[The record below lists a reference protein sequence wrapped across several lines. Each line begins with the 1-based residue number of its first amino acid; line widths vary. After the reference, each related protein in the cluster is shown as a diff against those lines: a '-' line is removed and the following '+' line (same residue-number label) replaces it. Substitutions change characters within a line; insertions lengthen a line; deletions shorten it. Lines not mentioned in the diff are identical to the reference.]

1 MNSPFKFPHR
11 VRIHGG
17 ECGAVARALHH
28 KAKINSLPA
37 VSENV
42 LLTTNERKSMST
54 KTNFKRLALGVIA
67 ALGLGML
74 SVAPS
79 SATATGTLI
88 STPTAG
94 SATFRSGSSGVVN
107 ADSTTAGAFTVS
119 ALISGANDTISVL
132 IYENTKPTATA
143 DNPGRV
149 TISPRETTTVNT
161 YVANGTAFGTNGN
174 PAAVG
179 FNKYND
185 TAFAGVDESQ
195 TVGGIGVS
203 ALQSRTVR
211 DVSIP
216 NGYVILGGGYSEAG
230 VTTRGS
236 SYGNVGVSFNV
247 GLESNTAYTAGT
259 YTYKV
264 LVTTYSF
271 SGSSTNGVLSGSYTV
286 TTAEATVSIVV
297 GASAATVLAT
307 GKTPQASGATAFL
320 GESSGPGDDE
330 VIRVVSTASTTP
342 VGHIRVKVQ
351 NTNGTAGVAE
361 DSLTA
366 TISGPGL
373 VCNTVSG
380 TTVCGKTL
388 SAIALESGQH
398 DLTVRADGTAGVA
411 TITITSTVA
420 TFAAKTVTF
429 YAKAAK
435 TITALTN
442 APVINV
448 GANSSVILASAVD
461 ADGNVWAGTAY
472 IYATSAANALIAGS
486 ETPGSCTFNSTLLLH
501 ICSVTG
507 KLPGTGTFK
516 IIDASTVALATATS
530 NEVSTRVSTGVA
542 TTATLS
548 FDKETYE
555 PGEKAQVRVQVLDG
569 AGLAMPAKTISAG
582 FTAAIESSRPFHTG
596 SATFQETITL
606 AAATSAT
613 SNTNAGHMTYVVY
626 MPLTSGVVTIS
637 ATGSTGLA
645 LAGRVDLSATATVV
659 NNDPAIAAATAASEA
674 ATDAA
679 AEAIDAANAATD
691 AANLAAEAADAATV
705 AAEEARDAADA
716 ATAAVEELA
725 GQVATLMA
733 ALKAQI
739 TTLANT
745 VAKIAKKVKA

>member
-1 MNSPFKFPHR
+1 M
-11 VRIHGG
+11 
-17 ECGAVARALHH
+17 
-28 KAKINSLPA
+28 
-37 VSENV
+37 
-42 LLTTNERKSMST
+42 TN
-54 KTNFKRLALGVIA
+54 
-67 ALGLGML
+67 
-74 SVAPS
+74 
-79 SATATGTLI
+79 
-88 STPTAG
+88 
-94 SATFRSGSSGVVN
+94 
-107 ADSTTAGAFTVS
+107 
-119 ALISGANDTISVL
+119 ANDTISVV
-132 IYENTKPTATA
+132 IYENTKPSATA
-143 DNPGRV
+143 LNPAAV
-149 TISPRETTTVNT
+149 TIAPRETTTANT
-161 YVANGTAFGTNGN
+161 FVGRGATTGVLAVTAGFQKYNGFAN
-174 PAAVG
+174 PAAFTGIV
-179 FNKYND
+179 
-185 TAFAGVDESQ
+185 ESQ
-195 TVGGIGVS
+195 TVGGLGT
-203 ALQSRTVR
+203 ANNAATART
-211 DVSIP
+211 DAFN
-216 NGYVILGGGYSEAG
+216 NGYVILGGGYLNTNGA
-230 VTTRGS
+230 TTIGS
-236 SYGNVGVSFNV
+236 SFGNVGATF
-247 GLESNTAYTAGT
+247 GIQLETNIAYTAGT
-259 YTYKV
+259 YTYKI
-264 LVTTYSF
+264 LVTTYSSSS
-271 SGSSTNGVLSGSYTV
+271 SGAGPTYT
-286 TTAEATVSIVV
+286 TTTTEATASIVV

-320 GESSGPGDDE
+320 GASSGPADDE
-330 VIRVVSTASTTP
+330 VVRVVSTASTTP
-342 VGHIRVKVQ
+342 VAHIRVKVQ
-351 NTNGTAGVAE
+351 NTNGDAGVAQ

-366 TISGPGL
+366 TVSGPGL
-373 VCNTVSG
+373 VCNTVSSV
-380 TTVCGKTL
+380 TVCGKTL

-461 ADGNVWAGTAY
+461 ADGNTWAGTAY

-486 ETPGSCTFNSTLLLH
+486 ETPSSCTWSPTLLVH
-501 ICSVTG
+501 VCSVTG

-542 TTATLS
+542 TTAKLS
-548 FDKETYE
+548 FDKATYA

-569 AGLAMPAKTISAG
+569 AGLAMPAKTITAG

-626 MPLTSGVVTIS
+626 MPLTSGDVTIT

-645 LAGRVDLSATATVV
+645 LAGRVDLSATAKVV
-659 NNDPAIAAATAASEA
+659 NNDPAIAAAEAAAKAAGVAATAAAEA
-674 ATDAA
+674 AADAA

-725 GQVATLMA
+725 TQVATLMA

>member
-11 VRIHGG
+11 VRIHCG

-54 KTNFKRLALGVIA
+54 KTNFKRVALGVIA
-67 ALGLGML
+67 ALGFGML

-79 SATATGTLI
+79 SATVSDVAI

-94 SATFRSGSSGVVN
+94 AATYLDGATSGAVMN
-107 ADSTTAGAFTVS
+107 DTTTAGSFTVS
-119 ALISGANDTISVL
+119 GLLTSKEASGSDTITVR
-132 IYENTKPTATA
+132 IYLNSQPATATNGSA
-143 DNPGRV
+143 VRMSV
-149 TISPRETTTVNT
+149 RETTTANT
-161 YVANGTAFGTNGN
+161 FVTAAGTTASSGVAAT
-174 PAAVG
+174 
-179 FNKYND
+179 FNKFSNSNFGVGGD
-185 TAFAGVDESQ
+185 AAGLADRHDSV
-195 TVGGIGVS
+195 TVGSGYDILAGGVNS
-203 ALQSRTVR
+203 AL
-211 DVSIP
+211 
-216 NGYVILGGGYSEAG
+216 
-230 VTTRGS
+230 TRGS
-236 SYGNVGVSFNV
+236 AVGRVGATFNV
-247 GLESNTAYTAGT
+247 YLESATSYVAGT
-259 YTYKV
+259 YTYDV
-264 LVTTYSF
+264 VVTAHSY
-271 SGSSTNGVLSGSYTV
+271 SGSAWSTTV
-286 TTAEATVSIVV
+286 TTSTVSIVV
-297 GASAATVLAT
+297 AASSATTLAA
-307 GKTPQASGATAFL
+307 GKLPQASGATAFI
-320 GESSGPGDDE
+320 GASSGPTDDE

-342 VGHIRVKVQ
+342 VAYIQVKVQ
-351 NTNGTAGVAE
+351 NTNGDAGVAE

-366 TISGPGL
+366 TVSGPGL
-373 VCNTVSG
+373 VCDGN
-380 TTVCGKTL
+380 VCGKSL
-388 SAIALESGQH
+388 QSIALTAGVD
-398 DLTVRADGTAGVA
+398 DLTIRADGTAGVA

-429 YAKAAK
+429 YAKAAN

-486 ETPGSCTFNSTLLLH
+486 ETPGSCTFSPTLEVH
-501 ICSVTG
+501 VCSVTG
-507 KLPGTGTFK
+507 KLPGTGTFAV
-516 IIDASTVALATATS
+516 IDASTVALATATS

-542 TTATLS
+542 TTAKLS
-548 FDKETYE
+548 FDKDTYA

-569 AGLAMPAKTISAG
+569 AGLAMPAKTITAG
-582 FTAAIESSRPFHTG
+582 FDAAIESSRPFHTG

-606 AAATSAT
+606 AAATSAS

-626 MPLTSGVVTIS
+626 MPLTSGPVTIT

-645 LAGRVDLSATATVV
+645 LAGRVDLTATATVV
-659 NNDPAIAAATAASEA
+659 NNDPAIAAAQAASEA

-725 GQVATLMA
+725 TQVATLMA

>member
-1 MNSPFKFPHR
+1 MTPKFKFLRR

-54 KTNFKRLALGVIA
+54 KTNFKRVALGVIA
-67 ALGLGML
+67 ALGFGML

-79 SATATGTLI
+79 SATVSDVAI

-94 SATFRSGSSGVVN
+94 AATYLASATSGAVMN
-107 ADSTTAGAFTVS
+107 DTTTAGSFTVS
-119 ALISGANDTISVL
+119 ALLTSTSDTVTVRF
-132 IYENTKPTATA
+132 YENAKPATATNA
-143 DNPGRV
+143 NAV
-149 TISPRETTTVNT
+149 KMSVRETTTANTFVVTAGTTANGGLVPATFNKFNSTGFGVGGDAAGLADRHDSVTVGSGYDIVAGGVNT
-161 YVANGTAFGTNGN
+161 AN
-174 PAAVG
+174 
-179 FNKYND
+179 
-185 TAFAGVDESQ
+185 
-195 TVGGIGVS
+195 
-203 ALQSRTVR
+203 
-211 DVSIP
+211 
-216 NGYVILGGGYSEAG
+216 
-230 VTTRGS
+230 TTRGS
-236 SYGNVGVSFNV
+236 AVGRVGATFNAY
-247 GLESNTAYTAGT
+247 LESGTTYVAGT
-259 YTYKV
+259 YTYDV
-264 LVTTYSF
+264 VVTAYSYG
-271 SGSSTNGVLSGSYTV
+271 GSAWTTTV
-286 TTAEATVSIVV
+286 TTSTVSIVV
-297 GASAATVLAT
+297 AASSATTLAA
-307 GKTPQASGATAFL
+307 GKLPQASGATAFI
-320 GESSGPGDDE
+320 GTSSGPTDDA
-330 VIRVVSTASTTP
+330 VIRVVSTASTTS
-342 VGHIRVKVQ
+342 VGHIRVTLQ
-351 NTNGTAGVAE
+351 NTNGDAGVAE

-366 TISGPGL
+366 TVSGPGL
-373 VCNTVSG
+373 VCNGSTCGKELRAIPLVSG
-380 TTVCGKTL
+380 
-388 SAIALESGQH
+388 SH
-398 DLTVRADGTAGVA
+398 DLTIRADGTAGVA

-442 APVINV
+442 APVINT
-448 GANSSVILASAVD
+448 GANSSVILATATD

-486 ETPGSCTFNSTLLLH
+486 ETPGSCTWSPSLLVH
-501 ICSVTG
+501 VCSVTG

-516 IIDASTVALATATS
+516 VIDASTVALATATS

-542 TTATLS
+542 TTAKLS
-548 FDKETYE
+548 FDKATYA

-569 AGLAMPAKTISAG
+569 AGLAMPAKTITAG

-626 MPLTSGVVTIS
+626 MPLTSGPVTIT

-645 LAGRVDLSATATVV
+645 LAGRVDLTATATVV

-725 GQVATLMA
+725 TQVATLMA

>member
-1 MNSPFKFPHR
+1 
-11 VRIHGG
+11 
-17 ECGAVARALHH
+17 
-28 KAKINSLPA
+28 
-37 VSENV
+37 
-42 LLTTNERKSMST
+42 MST
-54 KTNFKRLALGVIA
+54 KTNFKRVALGVIA
-67 ALGLGML
+67 ALGFGML

-79 SATATGTLI
+79 SATISDVAI

-94 SATFRSGSSGVVN
+94 AATFINSVAASATSGSVMN
-107 ADSTTAGAFTVS
+107 DTTTAGSFTVS
-119 ALISGANDTISVL
+119 GLSTTLTDTITVR
-132 IYENTKPTATA
+132 IFENTRPALATA
-143 DNPGRV
+143 AMANAVR
-149 TISPRETTTVNT
+149 ISVRDTTTANT
-161 YVANGTAFGTNGN
+161 YVATAGTAANGGLVRATFN
-174 PAAVG
+174 RYNSTAVG
-179 FNKYND
+179 LGGDAAGLADRYDSATVAANSGASPANTGGYD
-185 TAFAGVDESQ
+185 IFAGGYAANGDGSRG
-195 TVGGIGVS
+195 TAVG
-203 ALQSRTVR
+203 R
-211 DVSIP
+211 
-216 NGYVILGGGYSEAG
+216 
-230 VTTRGS
+230 
-236 SYGNVGVSFNV
+236 VGATFNV
-247 GLESNTAYTAGT
+247 NLESATTYAVGT
-259 YTYKV
+259 YTYDIV
-264 LVTTYSF
+264 VTAYSNT
-271 SGSSTNGVLSGSYTV
+271 GSAWVTTV
-286 TTAEATVSIVV
+286 TTSTVSIVV
-297 GASAATVLAT
+297 GFPAATTLAA
-307 GKTPQASGATAFL
+307 GKLPQASGATAFL
-320 GESSGPGDDE
+320 GTSSGPTDDA
-330 VIRVVSTASTTP
+330 VVRVVSTASTTS
-342 VGHIRVKVQ
+342 VGHIRVTVQ
-351 NTNGTAGVAE
+351 NTNGDSGVAE

-366 TISGPGL
+366 TVSGPGL
-373 VCNTVSG
+373 ICDGS
-380 TTVCGKTL
+380 VCGKEL
-388 SAIALESGQH
+388 RAVALTAGVK
-398 DLTVRADGTAGVA
+398 DFTIRADGTAGIA
-411 TITITSTVA
+411 TINITSTVA

-448 GANSSVILASAVD
+448 GANSSVILATAVD
-461 ADGNVWAGTAY
+461 ADGNTWAGTAY

-486 ETPGSCTFNSTLLLH
+486 ETPGSCTWSPTLLVH
-501 ICSVTG
+501 VCSVTG

-542 TTATLS
+542 TTAKLS
-548 FDKETYE
+548 FDKATYA

-569 AGLAMPAKTISAG
+569 AGLAMPAKTITAG

-626 MPLTSGVVTIS
+626 MPLTSGPVTIT

-725 GQVATLMA
+725 TQVATLMA

>member
-1 MNSPFKFPHR
+1 MNSLIRFPHR

-42 LLTTNERKSMST
+42 LLTTIERKSMST
-54 KTNFKRLALGVIA
+54 KTNFKRVALGVIA
-67 ALGLGML
+67 ALGFGML

-79 SATATGTLI
+79 SATISEVAI

-94 SATFRSGSSGVVN
+94 AATYLASATSGAVMN
-107 ADSTTAGAFTVS
+107 DTTTAASFTVS
-119 ALISGANDTISVL
+119 GLLTTTTDTITVRM
-132 IYENTKPTATA
+132 YANAKPTLATTA
-143 DNPGRV
+143 EHTAV
-149 TISPRETTTVNT
+149 KMSVRETTTANT
-161 YVANGTAFGTNGN
+161 YVATAGTTANGGLVQAT
-174 PAAVG
+174 
-179 FNKYND
+179 FNKYNT
-185 TAFAGVDESQ
+185 TAFGVSGDAAGLANRHDSV
-195 TVGGIGVS
+195 TVGS
-203 ALQSRTVR
+203 
-211 DVSIP
+211 
-216 NGYVILGGGYSEAG
+216 GYDILGGGANGAG
-230 VTTRGS
+230 TRGS
-236 SYGNVGVSFNV
+236 DVGRVGATFNV
-247 GLESNTAYTAGT
+247 YLESGTSYTAGT
-259 YTYKV
+259 YTYDIV
-264 LVTTYSF
+264 VTAYSNT
-271 SGSSTNGVLSGSYTV
+271 GSAWATTTSTT
-286 TTAEATVSIVV
+286 TVSIVV
-297 GASAATVLAT
+297 AAAAATTLAA
-307 GKTPQASGATAFL
+307 GKLPQASGATAFL
-320 GESSGPGDDE
+320 GTSSGPTDDA
-330 VIRVVSTASTTP
+330 VVRVVSTASTTA
-342 VGHIRVKVQ
+342 VGHIRVTLQ
-351 NTNGTAGVAE
+351 NTNGDSGVAE

-366 TISGPGL
+366 TVSGPGL
-373 VCNTVSG
+373 ICDGS
-380 TTVCGKTL
+380 VCGKEL
-388 SAIALESGQH
+388 RAVALTSGVK
-398 DLTVRADGTAGVA
+398 DFTIRADGTAGIA

-448 GANSSVILASAVD
+448 GANSSVILATAVD
-461 ADGNVWAGTAY
+461 ADGNTWAGTAY

-486 ETPGSCTFNSTLLLH
+486 ETPSACSWSASLLVH
-501 ICSVTG
+501 VCSVTG

-542 TTATLS
+542 TTAKLS
-548 FDKETYE
+548 FDKATYA

-626 MPLTSGVVTIS
+626 MPLTSGVVTIT

-725 GQVATLMA
+725 TQVATLMA

>member
-1 MNSPFKFPHR
+1 MTGALDTIT
-11 VRIHGG
+11 VRIY
-17 ECGAVARALHH
+17 
-28 KAKINSLPA
+28 
-37 VSENV
+37 
-42 LLTTNERKSMST
+42 
-54 KTNFKRLALGVIA
+54 
-67 ALGLGML
+67 
-74 SVAPS
+74 
-79 SATATGTLI
+79 
-88 STPTAG
+88 
-94 SATFRSGSSGVVN
+94 
-107 ADSTTAGAFTVS
+107 ADS
-119 ALISGANDTISVL
+119 
-132 IYENTKPTATA
+132 KPTDATSA
-143 DNPGRV
+143 MHNAV
-149 TISPRETTTVNT
+149 KMSVRETTTANT
-161 YVANGTAFGTNGN
+161 WVVRGATSSTT
-174 PAAVG
+174 PAT
-179 FNKYND
+179 FNKYN
-185 TAFAGVDESQ
+185 TGGYATPNQGGGAGYSAAGLSSGLQYDSV
-195 TVGGIGVS
+195 TVGGGFDIMS
-203 ALQSRTVR
+203 
-211 DVSIP
+211 
-216 NGYVILGGGYSEAG
+216 GGGLGDA
-230 VTTRGS
+230 TRNT
-236 SYGNVGVSFNV
+236 SYGLVGATFNV
-247 GLESNTAYTAGT
+247 NLETGTVYEPGAYS
-259 YTYKV
+259 YIV
-264 LVTTYSF
+264 LVTTQ
-271 SGSSTNGVLSGSYTV
+271 SSTGTGTWTSSTAQATV
-286 TTAEATVSIVV
+286 TITVA
-297 GASAATVLAT
+297 ASAANALAV
-307 GKTPQASGATAFL
+307 GKLPQASGATAFI
-320 GESSGPGDDE
+320 GTSSGPSDDA
-330 VIRVVSTASTTP
+330 VVRVVSTASTTP
-342 VGHIRVKVQ
+342 VAYIRVKVQ
-351 NTNGTAGVAE
+351 NTNSDAGVAQ

-366 TISGPGL
+366 TVSGPGL
-373 VCNTVSG
+373 VCNTAGG

-448 GANSSVILASAVD
+448 GANSSVILATAVD
-461 ADGNVWAGTAY
+461 ADGNTWAGTAY

-486 ETPGSCTFNSTLLLH
+486 ETPGSCTWSPTLLVH
-501 ICSVTG
+501 ACSVTG

-542 TTATLS
+542 TTAKLS
-548 FDKETYE
+548 FDKATYA

-569 AGLAMPAKTISAG
+569 AGLAMPAKTITAG

-626 MPLTSGVVTIS
+626 MPLTSGVVTIT

-725 GQVATLMA
+725 TQVATLMA

>member
-54 KTNFKRLALGVIA
+54 KTNFKRVALGVIA
-67 ALGLGML
+67 ALGFGML

-79 SATATGTLI
+79 SATVSDVSI

-94 SATFRSGSSGVVN
+94 AATFLSGATSGAVMN
-107 ADSTTAGAFTVS
+107 DTTTAASFTVT
-119 ALISGANDTISVL
+119 ALLTTLTDTVTVR
-132 IYENTKPTATA
+132 IYENGKPATATNA
-143 DNPGRV
+143 DTVRF
-149 TISPRETTTVNT
+149 SARETTTANTFVVTAGTTTNGGLVPATFNKFNSTNFGVGGDADGLADRHDSVTVGSGYNIMAGGVDSALTRGTAVGRVGATFNAYLESATT
-161 YVANGTAFGTNGN
+161 YV
-174 PAAVG
+174 
-179 FNKYND
+179 
-185 TAFAGVDESQ
+185 
-195 TVGGIGVS
+195 
-203 ALQSRTVR
+203 
-211 DVSIP
+211 
-216 NGYVILGGGYSEAG
+216 
-230 VTTRGS
+230 
-236 SYGNVGVSFNV
+236 
-247 GLESNTAYTAGT
+247 AGT
-259 YTYKV
+259 YTYDV
-264 LVTTYSF
+264 VVTAYSNT
-271 SGSSTNGVLSGSYTV
+271 GSAWSTTV
-286 TTAEATVSIVV
+286 TTSTLSIVV
-297 GASAATVLAT
+297 GASAATTLAA
-307 GKTPQASGATAFL
+307 GKLPQASGATAFL
-320 GESSGPGDDE
+320 GTSSGPTDDA

-342 VGHIRVKVQ
+342 VGHIRVKLL
-351 NTNGTAGVAE
+351 NTNGDAGVAE

-373 VCNTVSG
+373 VCNTASSA
-380 TTVCGKTL
+380 TVCGKTL

-486 ETPGSCTFNSTLLLH
+486 ETPGSCTFSPTALLH
-501 ICSVTG
+501 VCSVTG

-725 GQVATLMA
+725 TQVATLMA

>member
-1 MNSPFKFPHR
+1 
-11 VRIHGG
+11 
-17 ECGAVARALHH
+17 LHH

-42 LLTTNERKSMST
+42 LLTTIERKSMST
-54 KTNFKRLALGVIA
+54 KTNFKRVALGVIA
-67 ALGLGML
+67 ALGFGML

-79 SATATGTLI
+79 SATISDVAI

-94 SATFRSGSSGVVN
+94 AATFINSVAASATSGSVMN
-107 ADSTTAGAFTVS
+107 DTTTAGSFTVS
-119 ALISGANDTISVL
+119 GLSTTLTDTITVR
-132 IYENTKPTATA
+132 IFENTRPALATA
-143 DNPGRV
+143 AMGNAVR
-149 TISPRETTTVNT
+149 ISVRDTTTANT
-161 YVANGTAFGTNGN
+161 YVATAGTAANGGLVRATFN
-174 PAAVG
+174 RYNSTAVG
-179 FNKYND
+179 LGGDAAGLADRYDSATVAANSGTGGYD
-185 TAFAGVDESQ
+185 IFAGGYAANGDGSRG
-195 TVGGIGVS
+195 TAVG
-203 ALQSRTVR
+203 R
-211 DVSIP
+211 
-216 NGYVILGGGYSEAG
+216 
-230 VTTRGS
+230 
-236 SYGNVGVSFNV
+236 VGATFNV
-247 GLESNTAYTAGT
+247 NLESATTYAVGT
-259 YTYKV
+259 YTYDIV
-264 LVTTYSF
+264 VTAYSNT
-271 SGSSTNGVLSGSYTV
+271 GSAWATTV
-286 TTAEATVSIVV
+286 TTSTVSIVV
-297 GASAATVLAT
+297 GFPAATTLAA
-307 GKTPQASGATAFL
+307 GKLPQASGATAFL
-320 GESSGPGDDE
+320 GTSSGPTDDA
-330 VIRVVSTASTTP
+330 VVRVVSTASTTS
-342 VGHIRVKVQ
+342 VGHIRVTVQ
-351 NTNGTAGVAE
+351 NTNGDSGVAE

-366 TISGPGL
+366 TVSGPGL
-373 VCNTVSG
+373 VCDGS
-380 TTVCGKTL
+380 VCGKEL
-388 SAIALESGQH
+388 RSVALTSGVK
-398 DLTVRADGTAGVA
+398 DFTIRADGTAGVA

-435 TITALTN
+435 TITASVN

-461 ADGNVWAGTAY
+461 ADGNTWAGTAY

-486 ETPGSCTFNSTLLLH
+486 ETPSACSWSPTLLVH
-501 ICSVTG
+501 VCSVTG

-542 TTATLS
+542 TTAKLS
-548 FDKETYE
+548 FDKATYA

-626 MPLTSGVVTIS
+626 MPLTSGVVTIT

-725 GQVATLMA
+725 TQVATLMA

>member
-1 MNSPFKFPHR
+1 MNTSRFKFPRR

-42 LLTTNERKSMST
+42 LLTTIERKSMST
-54 KTNFKRLALGVIA
+54 KTNFKRVALGVIA
-67 ALGLGML
+67 ALGFGML

-79 SATATGTLI
+79 SATISELAI

-94 SATFRSGSSGVVN
+94 AATYLAGATSGAVMN
-107 ADSTTAGAFTVS
+107 DTTTAASFTVS
-119 ALISGANDTISVL
+119 GLLTTTTDTITVR
-132 IYENTKPTATA
+132 IYANTKPTLATTA
-143 DNPGRV
+143 EHTAV
-149 TISPRETTTVNT
+149 KMSVRETTTANT
-161 YVANGTAFGTNGN
+161 YVATAGTTGNGGLVQATFNKYHTTAFGVAGD
-174 PAAVG
+174 AAGLANRHDSV
-179 FNKYND
+179 
-185 TAFAGVDESQ
+185 
-195 TVGGIGVS
+195 TVGS
-203 ALQSRTVR
+203 
-211 DVSIP
+211 
-216 NGYVILGGGYSEAG
+216 GYDILGGGASGAG
-230 VTTRGS
+230 VRGS
-236 SYGNVGVSFNV
+236 DVGRVGATFNV
-247 GLESNTAYTAGT
+247 YLESGTSYTAGT
-259 YTYKV
+259 YTYDIV
-264 LVTTYSF
+264 VTAYSNT
-271 SGSSTNGVLSGSYTV
+271 GSAWTTTTSTT
-286 TTAEATVSIVV
+286 TVSIVV
-297 GASAATVLAT
+297 AASSATTLAA
-307 GKTPQASGATAFL
+307 GKLPQASGATAFL
-320 GESSGPGDDE
+320 GTSSGPTDDA
-330 VIRVVSTASTTP
+330 VVRVVSTASTTP
-342 VGHIRVKVQ
+342 VGYLRVTLQ
-351 NTNGTAGVAE
+351 NTNGDSGVAE

-366 TISGPGL
+366 TVSGPGL
-373 VCNTVSG
+373 VCDGS
-380 TTVCGKTL
+380 VCGKEL
-388 SAIALESGQH
+388 RAVALTSGVK
-398 DLTVRADGTAGVA
+398 DFTIRADGTAGVA

-435 TITALTN
+435 TITAVVN

-448 GANSSVILASAVD
+448 GANSSVILASALD
-461 ADGNVWAGTAY
+461 ADGNTWAGTAY

-486 ETPGSCTFNSTLLLH
+486 ETPSACSWSATLLVH
-501 ICSVTG
+501 VCSVTG

-542 TTATLS
+542 TTAKLS
-548 FDKETYE
+548 FDKATYA

-569 AGLAMPAKTISAG
+569 AGLAMPAKTITAG

-626 MPLTSGVVTIS
+626 MPLTSGPVTIT

-659 NNDPAIAAATAASEA
+659 NNDPAIAAAEAAAKAAGVAATAAAEA
-674 ATDAA
+674 AADAA

-725 GQVATLMA
+725 TQVATLMA

>member
-1 MNSPFKFPHR
+1 MNSHFKFLRR

-54 KTNFKRLALGVIA
+54 KTNFKRVALGVIA
-67 ALGLGML
+67 ALGFGML

-79 SATATGTLI
+79 SATVSDVAI

-94 SATFRSGSSGVVN
+94 AATYLASATSGAVMN
-107 ADSTTAGAFTVS
+107 DTTTAGSFTVS
-119 ALISGANDTISVL
+119 ALLTSTSDTVTVRF
-132 IYENTKPTATA
+132 YENAKPATATNA
-143 DNPGRV
+143 NAV
-149 TISPRETTTVNT
+149 KMSVRETTTANT
-161 YVANGTAFGTNGN
+161 FVVTAGTTANGGLVPATFNKFNSTGFGVGGDAAGLADRHDSVTVGSGYDIV
-174 PAAVG
+174 AGGVSSALARGSAVG
-179 FNKYND
+179 R
-185 TAFAGVDESQ
+185 
-195 TVGGIGVS
+195 VG
-203 ALQSRTVR
+203 AT
-211 DVSIP
+211 
-216 NGYVILGGGYSEAG
+216 
-230 VTTRGS
+230 
-236 SYGNVGVSFNV
+236 FNV
-247 GLESNTAYTAGT
+247 YLESATSYVAGT
-259 YTYKV
+259 YTYDV
-264 LVTTYSF
+264 VVTAYSYG
-271 SGSSTNGVLSGSYTV
+271 GSAWTTTV
-286 TTAEATVSIVV
+286 TTSTVSIVV
-297 GASAATVLAT
+297 AASSATTLAA
-307 GKTPQASGATAFL
+307 GKLPQASGATAFI
-320 GESSGPGDDE
+320 GTSSGPTDDA
-330 VIRVVSTASTTP
+330 VIRVASTASTTS
-342 VGHIRVKVQ
+342 VGHIRVTLQ
-351 NTNGTAGVAE
+351 NTNGDAGVAE

-366 TISGPGL
+366 TVSGPGL
-373 VCNTVSG
+373 VCNGSTCGKELRAIPLVSG
-380 TTVCGKTL
+380 
-388 SAIALESGQH
+388 SH
-398 DLTVRADGTAGVA
+398 DLTIRADGTAGVA

-448 GANSSVILASAVD
+448 GANSSVILATATD

-486 ETPGSCTFNSTLLLH
+486 ETPGSCTWSPSLLVH
-501 ICSVTG
+501 VCSVTG

-516 IIDASTVALATATS
+516 VIDASTVALATATS

-542 TTATLS
+542 TTAKLS
-548 FDKETYE
+548 FDKATYA

-569 AGLAMPAKTISAG
+569 AGLAMPAKTITAG

-626 MPLTSGVVTIS
+626 MPLTSGPVTIT

-645 LAGRVDLSATATVV
+645 LAGRVDLTATATVV

-725 GQVATLMA
+725 TQVATLMA

>member
-54 KTNFKRLALGVIA
+54 KTNFKRVALGVIA
-67 ALGLGML
+67 ALGFGML

-79 SATATGTLI
+79 SATVSDVAI

-94 SATFRSGSSGVVN
+94 AATYLSGATSGAVMN
-107 ADSTTAGAFTVS
+107 DTTTAGSFTVTGLLTS
-119 ALISGANDTISVL
+119 AGASTSDTMTVR
-132 IYENTKPTATA
+132 IYLNSQPATATNGA
-143 DNPGRV
+143 AVRMSV
-149 TISPRETTTVNT
+149 RETTTANT
-161 YVANGTAFGTNGN
+161 FVTTAGTTANGGIVAATFNKFSSTTFGVGGDAAGLADRHDSVTVGSGYDIL
-174 PAAVG
+174 AGGADEDAARGTAVG
-179 FNKYND
+179 R
-185 TAFAGVDESQ
+185 
-195 TVGGIGVS
+195 VG
-203 ALQSRTVR
+203 AT
-211 DVSIP
+211 
-216 NGYVILGGGYSEAG
+216 
-230 VTTRGS
+230 
-236 SYGNVGVSFNV
+236 FNV
-247 GLESNTAYTAGT
+247 YLESATSYVAGT
-259 YTYKV
+259 YTYDV
-264 LVTTYSF
+264 VVTAHSY
-271 SGSSTNGVLSGSYTV
+271 SGSAWSTTV
-286 TTAEATVSIVV
+286 TTDTVSIVV
-297 GASAATVLAT
+297 AASSATTLAA
-307 GKTPQASGATAFL
+307 GKLPQASGATAFI
-320 GESSGPGDDE
+320 GASSGPTDDE

-342 VGHIRVKVQ
+342 VAYIQVKVQ
-351 NTNGTAGVAE
+351 NTNGDAGVAE

-366 TISGPGL
+366 TVSGPGL
-373 VCNTVSG
+373 VCDGN
-380 TTVCGKTL
+380 VCGKSL
-388 SAIALESGQH
+388 QSIALTAGVD
-398 DLTVRADGTAGVA
+398 DLTIRADGTAGVA

-486 ETPGSCTFNSTLLLH
+486 ETPGSCTFSPTLELH
-501 ICSVTG
+501 ACSVTG
-507 KLPGTGTFK
+507 KLPGTGTFAV
-516 IIDASTVALATATS
+516 IDASTVALATATS

-542 TTATLS
+542 TTAKLS
-548 FDKETYE
+548 FDKDTYA

-569 AGLAMPAKTISAG
+569 AGLAMPAKTIVAG
-582 FTAAIESSRPFHTG
+582 FTAPIESSRPFHTG
-596 SATFQETITL
+596 SATFQESITL
-606 AAATSAT
+606 AAATSAS

-626 MPLTSGVVTIS
+626 MPLTSGPVTIT

-645 LAGRVDLSATATVV
+645 LAGRVDLTATATVV
-659 NNDPAIAAATAASEA
+659 NNDPAIAAAQAASEA

-725 GQVATLMA
+725 TQVATLMA

>member
-1 MNSPFKFPHR
+1 MSSPIKFLRR

-54 KTNFKRLALGVIA
+54 KTNFKRVALGVIA
-67 ALGLGML
+67 ALGFGML

-79 SATATGTLI
+79 SATVSDVAI

-94 SATFRSGSSGVVN
+94 AATYLASATSGAVMN
-107 ADSTTAGAFTVS
+107 DTTTAASFTVS
-119 ALISGANDTISVL
+119 ALLTSTSDTVTVR
-132 IYENTKPTATA
+132 IYSNTKPALAVA
-143 DNPGRV
+143 DGSNAAGDDV
-149 TISPRETTTVNT
+149 LFSVRETTTANT
-161 YVANGTAFGTNGN
+161 FVVTAGTTANGGLV
-174 PAAVG
+174 PAT
-179 FNKYND
+179 FNKFNSTGFGVGGD
-185 TAFAGVDESQ
+185 AAGLANRHDSV
-195 TVGGIGVS
+195 TVGSGYDIVAGGVN
-203 ALQSRTVR
+203 AA
-211 DVSIP
+211 
-216 NGYVILGGGYSEAG
+216 N
-230 VTTRGS
+230 TTRGS
-236 SYGNVGVSFNV
+236 AVGRVGATFNAY
-247 GLESNTAYTAGT
+247 LESATSYVAGT
-259 YTYKV
+259 YTYDV
-264 LVTTYSF
+264 VVTAYSYG
-271 SGSSTNGVLSGSYTV
+271 GSAWTTTV
-286 TTAEATVSIVV
+286 TTSTVSIVV
-297 GASAATVLAT
+297 AASSATTLAA
-307 GKTPQASGATAFL
+307 GKLPQASGATAFI
-320 GESSGPGDDE
+320 GTSSGPTDDA
-330 VIRVVSTASTTP
+330 VIRVVSTASTTS
-342 VGHIRVKVQ
+342 VGHIRVTLQ
-351 NTNGTAGVAE
+351 NTNGDAGVAE

-366 TISGPGL
+366 TVSGPGL
-373 VCNTVSG
+373 VCDGS
-380 TTVCGKTL
+380 VCGKEL
-388 SAIALESGQH
+388 RSIALTSGVK
-398 DLTVRADGTAGVA
+398 DLTIRADGTAGIA
-411 TITITSTVA
+411 TVTITSTVA

-435 TITALTN
+435 TITASTN
-442 APVINV
+442 APVINT
-448 GANSSVILASAVD
+448 GANSSVILATATD

-486 ETPGSCTFNSTLLLH
+486 ETPGSCTWSPSLLVH
-501 ICSVTG
+501 VCSVTG
-507 KLPGTGTFK
+507 KLPGTATFK
-516 IIDASTVALATATS
+516 VIDASTVALATATS
-530 NEVSTRVSTGVA
+530 NEASTRVSTGVA
-542 TTATLS
+542 TTAKLS
-548 FDKETYE
+548 FDKATYA

-569 AGLAMPAKTISAG
+569 AGLAMPAKTITAG

-606 AAATSAT
+606 AAATSAS

-626 MPLTSGVVTIS
+626 MPLTSGPVTIT

-645 LAGRVDLSATATVV
+645 LAGRVDLTATASVV

-725 GQVATLMA
+725 TQVATLMA